1 MAPGIRTGIGVIN
14 RGAGQ
19 IQVTYKHQPLYT
31 FIEDQQAGQTNGQGF
46 KDFGAVWTVSAVNA
60 SSSPGSSMS
69 QVSLGDV
76 EHTHAAA
83 RRWRAGGV

>member
-1 MAPGIRTGIGVIN
+1 
-14 RGAGQ
+14 
-19 IQVTYKHQPLYT
+19 
-31 FIEDQQAGQTNGQGF
+31 
-46 KDFGAVWTVSAVNA
+46 VSAVNA

-83 RRWRAGGV
+83 RRWRTRGV